1 MSREGEPYSPPSRRT
16 LPYTDIGDQHAPRD
30 GEPIEPY
37 GMRRIEADIA
47 EIKETLGR
55 PPAPGRPGSGLVGA
69 VMEMQGAIERLE
81 ERVQVARR
89 PVSRQLVIAA
99 IAALTGGGGIAG
111 IIHAWRGGEPSPA
124 QQHQTPGRTH
134 DAHP

>member
-1 MSREGEPYSPPSRRT
+1 MRDELHSHRHT
-16 LPYTDIGDQHAPRD
+16 LPYPDLDDD
-30 GEPIEPY
+30 GRQGPHDGAASVFETSASA
-37 GMRRIEADIA
+37 RIEADIA

-81 ERVQVARR
+81 ARVQVARR

-111 IIHAWRGGEPSPA
+111 IIHAWRGGEPPPA

>member
-30 GEPIEPY
+30 GEPIELY

-81 ERVQVARR
+81 ERVQARR
-89 PVSRQLVIAA
+89 PVSKQLVIAA

-111 IIHAWRGGEPSPA
+111 IIHAWRGGEPPPA